1 MAKIMNKTHDR
12 LGLRPR
18 CHSVVSI
25 RDDTGT
31 EIARRQSHNRET
43 ATQGRGR
50 NLPRE
55 STHPPQLGVSSAY
68 NPGAFNTSL
77 PITINGHATS
87 ALVDSGATDNFVR
100 LRILSAGTPI
110 RRQPDNYVLLA
121 GEGKEME
128 IVGAYNLH
136 FEVADLSLDTS
147 FLVSPGLRFDVVL
160 GRRWL
165 KEYQVI
171 HDHNIDCLYLGRELR
186 K

>member
-1 MAKIMNKTHDR
+1 
-12 LGLRPR
+12 
-18 CHSVVSI
+18 
-25 RDDTGT
+25 
-31 EIARRQSHNRET
+31 
-43 ATQGRGR
+43 
-50 NLPRE
+50 
-55 STHPPQLGVSSAY
+55 
-68 NPGAFNTSL
+68 
-77 PITINGHATS
+77 
-87 ALVDSGATDNFVR
+87 
-100 LRILSAGTPI
+100 
-110 RRQPDNYVLLA
+110 
-121 GEGKEME
+121 ME

>member
-1 MAKIMNKTHDR
+1 MPCSKRRSRTLTEGSRTPRARQTKGTHVLHPHHYPERYTRHNHRTMAKIMNKTHDR

-100 LRILSAGTPI
+100 PRILSAGTPI

-121 GEGKEME
+121 GEGKKWR
-128 IVGAYNLH
+128 
-136 FEVADLSLDTS
+136 S
-147 FLVSPGLRFDVVL
+147 
-160 GRRWL
+160 
-165 KEYQVI
+165 
-171 HDHNIDCLYLGRELR
+171 
-186 K
+186 